1 MSLFNFD
8 RPNNTQQILNTK
20 PKPILENRIKA
31 NKFLEV
37 FDRIRN
43 TNSKLLDFGN
53 NYRLVQEKHQLQEYI
68 DAINNNEL
76 AAIDTETTGLN
87 PINDIVVGFSIY
99 TEGLPPAYIPVNHVS
114 YITGN
119 RVKEQLNSEDV
130 TWFFSSLE
138 RPKWVM
144 FNAQFDI
151 RMMWNTFGIRIEA
164 YYDAYTAQRLLNENE
179 ESNSLKDLYIKYPLK
194 GQGDPVY
201 FADLFDKVTA
211 DKVPIDSMFIYGAHD
226 SLITYELYKFQIPY
240 LNYSNVCKQKDLSRV
255 ADVFWTI
262 EMPIVNILSRVED
275 VGLGLDYELNEK
287 IGEVYRRNINSYL
300 GVLNNTLKPYQ
311 KEVETYQKA
320 KQLDDPINFNSSH
333 QLSIIMYDIMG
344 LKHNL
349 RKKKERSTDKF
360 VLGDIN
366 NEFTKALLEY
376 KRYKTLVNNFVIKM
390 PNKVSKDGRIHTSL
404 NPQGA
409 NTMRFSSSNPNL
421 QQIPSRDKFIR
432 KSFLPRE
439 GYTFISGDYSK
450 QEVVITAYLSNDEN
464 MLQAFRDGKDIY
476 SAIASLAYELPYDDC
491 TEDSE
496 DGKERRGRAK
506 AIVLGILY
514 SKGIQ
519 SIGDDLGVSKDVAQD
534 IYDKV
539 MEAFPSLQK
548 FMEDSVESAKQRG
561 FVTTYHGTKR
571 RLPDINMPRVT
582 VKPKKS
588 SDYSTNVRDYW
599 YKKINK
605 ARNSGLPWA
614 EKRQLISD
622 VEEEADEAGWIVKDN
637 SGFIAESERRCVN
650 SIVQGSAAYMIKVA
664 MITLDN
670 NKEFK
675 DLGGEIVIPIHDE
688 ILCQCPK
695 ENSERCAVLMEKSM
709 VEAAKTMGMD
719 INVDISIEERWTGE
733 MTDDLYKELEQL
745 GR

>member
-53 NYRLVQEKHQLQEYI
+53 NYRLIQEKNQLHEYI
-68 DAINNNEL
+68 DAINTNKL

-87 PINDIVVGFSIY
+87 PINDIVVGFGIY

-119 RVKEQLNSEDV
+119 RVKDQLNSEDV
-130 TWFFSSLE
+130 TWFFPSLE

-144 FNAQFDI
+144 FNAPFDI
-151 RMMWNTFGIRIEA
+151 RMMWNTFGIRMEA
-164 YYDAYTAQRLLNENE
+164 YYDVYTAQRLLNENE

-211 DKVPIDSMFIYGAHD
+211 DKVPVDSMFIYGAHD
-226 SLITYELYKFQIPY
+226 PLMTYELYKFQIPY

-255 ADVFWTI
+255 ADVFWKI

-300 GVLNNTLKPYQ
+300 GMLNNTLKPYQ
-311 KEVETYQKA
+311 KEIEAHQKA
-320 KQLDDPINFNSSH
+320 KQLDDPINFNSPN

-376 KRYKTLVNNFVIKM
+376 KRYETLVNNFVIKM
-390 PNKVSKDGRIHTSL
+390 PNMVSKDGRIHTSL

-432 KSFLPRE
+432 KTFLPRE

-450 QEVVITAYLSNDEN
+450 QEVVITAYLSNDED

-476 SAIASLAYELPYDDC
+476 SAIASLAYELPYEEC

-506 AIVLGILY
+506 AIVLG
-514 SKGIQ
+514 
-519 SIGDDLGVSKDVAQD
+519 
-534 IYDKV
+534 
-539 MEAFPSLQK
+539 E
-548 FMEDSVESAKQRG
+548 
-561 FVTTYHGTKR
+561 
-571 RLPDINMPRVT
+571 
-582 VKPKKS
+582 
-588 SDYSTNVRDYW
+588 
-599 YKKINK
+599 NK
-605 ARNSGLPWA
+605 TPL
-614 EKRQLISD
+614 
-622 VEEEADEAGWIVKDN
+622 
-637 SGFIAESERRCVN
+637 
-650 SIVQGSAAYMIKVA
+650 
-664 MITLDN
+664 
-670 NKEFK
+670 
-675 DLGGEIVIPIHDE
+675 
-688 ILCQCPK
+688 
-695 ENSERCAVLMEKSM
+695 
-709 VEAAKTMGMD
+709 
-719 INVDISIEERWTGE
+719 
-733 MTDDLYKELEQL
+733 
-745 GR
+745 